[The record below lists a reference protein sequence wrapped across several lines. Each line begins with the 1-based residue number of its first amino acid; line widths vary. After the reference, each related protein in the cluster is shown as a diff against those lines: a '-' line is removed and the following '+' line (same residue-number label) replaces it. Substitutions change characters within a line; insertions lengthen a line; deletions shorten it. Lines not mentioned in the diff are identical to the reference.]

1 LTIGKLTVGNVQRFD
16 IVDDNRYSQAC
27 QLPMVNCQLFFLH
40 FGAQLSTFN
49 FPSIDVQPTLS
60 TMIKITE
67 KSIDVQKVIDTASSL
82 GAGAVNVFIGTVR
95 SNANGK
101 NVVWLE
107 YEAYETM
114 AVAEI
119 RKIIDEASHRWPLL
133 GWAVSHRIGT
143 LKPGEVS
150 VVVAVSSP
158 HRRESFE
165 ACQFIIDTLK
175 ANAPIWKKE
184 VFEDGE
190 EWVSARPA
198 AVAG

>member
-1 LTIGKLTVGNVQRFD
+1 MIKLT
-16 IVDDNRYSQAC
+16 
-27 QLPMVNCQLFFLH
+27 
-40 FGAQLSTFN
+40 
-49 FPSIDVQPTLS
+49 
-60 TMIKITE
+60 E
-67 KSIDVQKVIDTASSL
+67 KAIDVQKVIDTASSL

-95 SNANGK
+95 NNANGK

-114 AVAEI
+114 AIAEI
-119 RKIIDEASHRWPLL
+119 KKIIDTASHRWPLL

-165 ACQFIIDTLK
+165 ACQYVIDTLK
-175 ANAPIWKKE
+175 EKAPIWKKE

-190 EWVSARPA
+190 EWISARPTPMTTSSN
-198 AVAG
+198 

>member
-1 LTIGKLTVGNVQRFD
+1 
-16 IVDDNRYSQAC
+16 
-27 QLPMVNCQLFFLH
+27 
-40 FGAQLSTFN
+40 
-49 FPSIDVQPTLS
+49 
-60 TMIKITE
+60 MIKITD
-67 KSIDVQKVIDTASSL
+67 KSIDVQKVINTASSL

-95 SNANGK
+95 DNANGK

-107 YEAYETM
+107 YEAYESM

-119 RKIIDEASHRWPLL
+119 RKIIDDASHRWHLL

-165 ACQFIIDTLK
+165 ACQYIIDTLK
-175 ANAPIWKKE
+175 EKAPIWKKE
-184 VFEDGE
+184 HFQDGE
-190 EWVSARPA
+190 EWVSARPRSESITA
-198 AVAG
+198 S

>member
-1 LTIGKLTVGNVQRFD
+1 
-16 IVDDNRYSQAC
+16 
-27 QLPMVNCQLFFLH
+27 
-40 FGAQLSTFN
+40 
-49 FPSIDVQPTLS
+49 
-60 TMIKITE
+60 MIKITE
-67 KSIDVQKVIDTASSL
+67 KPIDVQKVIDTASSL
-82 GAGAVNVFIGTVR
+82 AAGAVNVFIGTVR
-95 SNANGK
+95 NNANGK

-114 AVAEI
+114 AVTEI
-119 RKIIDEASHRWPLL
+119 RKIIDDASHRWPLL

-165 ACQFIIDTLK
+165 ACQYIIDTLK
-175 ANAPIWKKE
+175 AKAPIWKKE

-198 AVAG
+198 MAMH